1 MTSMKSEMVSNTKH
15 CFVCLYLSCECHHL
29 LSTTTDGIFSLL
41 VERSGRR
48 TRQYLLGGI
57 LRILRA
63 AVLAL
68 KCGILLETFHQFITV
83 LASHLVSTIC
93 FFFTNLKCNYFPPF
107 FLEDN

>member
-1 MTSMKSEMVSNTKH
+1 MTSMKFEMVSNTKH
-15 CFVCLYLSCECHHL
+15 CFVCLYLSCERHHL

-83 LASHLVSTIC
+83 LAPHLVSTIC
-93 FFFTNLKCNYFPPF
+93 YFFQI
-107 FLEDN
+107 